1 MCGLAAIMSR
11 GGAWSRAA
19 LERATDTLR
28 HRGPDGRGTWVGPG
42 GSIGLGHT
50 RLSVVGL
57 DNGAQPIA
65 SEDGRLHLAA
75 NGEFYDFE
83 SIRWDLESR
92 GHVFSTGSDSE
103 IALHLYEESGRACV
117 DDLRGEFAFVL
128 WDEDLQLL
136 WAVRDRFGIKPLYY
150 AEEGGVLYLASEVKA
165 LLAAGLPSAWDEETV
180 FQQMFACFDANR
192 TLFKGVRQ
200 VPPGHGLI
208 SRKGELRLERYWDVT
223 YPRGASGS
231 DWEPATCADEVRHLL
246 HESVRLRMRA
256 DVPVGCLS

>member
-11 GGAWSRAA
+11 GGAWPRAA

-83 SIRWDLESR
+83 SIRRDLESR

-128 WDEDLQLL
+128 WDEDLQML

-150 AEEGGVLYLASEVKA
+150 A
-165 LLAAGLPSAWDEETV
+165 
-180 FQQMFACFDANR
+180 
-192 TLFKGVRQ
+192 
-200 VPPGHGLI
+200 
-208 SRKGELRLERYWDVT
+208 
-223 YPRGASGS
+223 
-231 DWEPATCADEVRHLL
+231 DEVRRLI

-256 DVPVGCLS
+256 DVPVGCLLSGGMDSSALIGIAARGVSTPKAFTIAFDHADYDEEPVARRTARHVGADYEVVPATQADCADYFADAM